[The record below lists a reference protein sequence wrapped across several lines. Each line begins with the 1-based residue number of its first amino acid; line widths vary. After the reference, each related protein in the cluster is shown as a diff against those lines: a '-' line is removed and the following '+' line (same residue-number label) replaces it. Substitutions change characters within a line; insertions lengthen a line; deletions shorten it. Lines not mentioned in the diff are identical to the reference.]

1 MKKLVASLAFAAAV
15 MYGTTAKA
23 APVDIVVDA
32 TPAGGNT
39 LSITVNSAVQVGA
52 VSLHL
57 DPAAGDTF
65 TPTALVSALDS
76 VLTGEF
82 IILNAPAGV
91 PFNGTAANL
100 GTFVLGAFTGA
111 HFTSCNG
118 NCTAAN
124 GLYEDTASFGDT
136 VITPTGGHID
146 DSFKIAAPEPTSL
159 VLLGVAAAGL
169 ALVRRKA

>member
-1 MKKLVASLAFAAAV
+1 MKKLIASLAFAAAV
-15 MYGTTAKA
+15 LYGTTANA
-23 APVDIVVDA
+23 ASVEIRVDPTA
-32 TPAGGNT
+32 GNT
-39 LSITVNSAVQVGA
+39 LSLIVSSAAVVGA

-65 TPTALVSALDS
+65 TPTALVSAPDS

-82 IILNAPAGV
+82 IILNAPAGS
-91 PFNGTAANL
+91 PFNGTAGNL

-111 HFTSCNG
+111 HFSPCNG

-124 GLYEDTASFGDT
+124 GLYEDIDNLGPAAID
-136 VITPTGGHID
+136 PTGGTVSSTLHIV
-146 DSFKIAAPEPTSL
+146 PEPASM

-169 ALVRRKA
+169 ALVRRRA